1 MEHVVVQIIC
11 QIIHGFMRKN
21 VCIRHVYRFKQAF
34 DTVDYNIFLE
44 RAEMFGVKEDN
55 LKWFRSYLTNRNRF

>member
-1 MEHVVVQIIC
+1 
-11 QIIHGFMRKN
+11 MRKN

-34 DTVDYNIFLE
+34 DTVDYNVFLE